1 MDKRDYIELEGMP
14 PLQVSV
20 RHFSI
25 MNSLLTVLNSTEP
38 GDLENVLARYFL
50 ERFDRLRDLNV
61 YDVAEECYTSR
72 SGIRRF
78 CQSIGIENFS
88 ALKASDYE
96 WDLHRKFFVGYT
108 DHPDFCCYLPK
119 AIDEM
124 MISINEHIDDGELT
138 ALATLIRDAEEV
150 VLLSSDFSSMAVRE
164 FQQSMLYMHKIV
176 QILTDSFGSERGLA
190 ELSPKS
196 LIITISP
203 SGNYARAARR
213 QLEESAAA
221 RVLITLSHDTVLAEP
236 YDAVLRLSSEDYYGK
251 RTVYAKYGINYFFD
265 LLYNRYFTLFAAEDG
280 EAGSK

>member
-1 MDKRDYIELEGMP
+1 M
-14 PLQVSV
+14 
-20 RHFSI
+20 
-25 MNSLLTVLNSTEP
+25 
-38 GDLENVLARYFL
+38 
-50 ERFDRLRDLNV
+50 
-61 YDVAEECYTSR
+61 
-72 SGIRRF
+72 
-78 CQSIGIENFS
+78 
-88 ALKASDYE
+88 
-96 WDLHRKFFVGYT
+96 
-108 DHPDFCCYLPK
+108 
-119 AIDEM
+119 
-124 MISINEHIDDGELT
+124 
-138 ALATLIRDAEEV
+138 
-150 VLLSSDFSSMAVRE
+150 
-164 FQQSMLYMHKIV
+164 
-176 QILTDSFGSERGLA
+176 A